1 MDKNHAADLIGHFG
15 QPQTLDLPDFEWV
28 EDAVS
33 PEPVAGVS
41 DDDSIA
47 DRNDR
52 FIEVPLITRRG
63 VGWVLTW
70 AGALAVIAFA
80 TAILVEFTYVLAAER
95 ALHLAAQA
103 GAMEATLPRAT
114 YQSVTATIERRLANY
129 PSLAER
135 LQLSLQQNGVL
146 VQSQFRQHEGDRIM
160 ISLSAPRSAAS
171 PGWLQTL
178 MTGRGDST
186 IHARAERQIAGRKL
200 AYQTK

>member
-1 MDKNHAADLIGHFG
+1 MDKNHAADDLIGHFG
-15 QPQTLDLPDFEWV
+15 QPQTLNLPDFEWV
-28 EDAVS
+28 EDVVS
-33 PEPVAGVS
+33 PEPEIAAGVS
-41 DDDSIA
+41 SEH
-47 DRNDR
+47 DR

-70 AGALAVIAFA
+70 ASALAVIAFA
-80 TAILVEFTYVLAAER
+80 TAILIEFTYVLTAER
-95 ALHLAAQA
+95 ALHVAARA

-114 YQSVTATIERRLANY
+114 YQSVAATIERRLANY

-146 VQSQFRQHEGDRIM
+146 VQSQFRQHEGDQIM

-171 PGWLQTL
+171 PGWLQTW
-178 MTGRGDST
+178 TKRQGDST
-186 IHARAERQIAGRKL
+186 IHARAERQIPGRRL